1 MLKEMINKE
10 NLTTGKAGISYLEI
24 LILIVSLFAVSYIF
38 YKITDSIYD
47 VSNNIGMVNAQ
58 KDNICCEELLN
69 GQSCQTAP
77 GELCNPSYR
86 SSPTNCES
94 TVFCEV
100 GCCISEN
107 TGLCSEMTSKRDC
120 EKINGTFKSG
130 KACNVQECKKGC
142 CILGDQAKWTTEKNC
157 QFEGNSENKEI
168 LTEWGL
174 DVNSDTEVECLF
186 SVEKDKQGA
195 CVFDSNGER
204 KCVFTTL
211 EECVSRT
218 GSEANFDHEGKFCS
232 DPALETICKAKDH
245 KNCVKGEED
254 VYWFDSCGNKE
265 DIAEDCNLVGG
276 SYCGK
281 DNNNYF
287 CRDVNCVI
295 DGVKR
300 KNGESWCTYD
310 GKIGNGKDPAGS
322 RHVKHICYLG
332 TERIA
337 PCSDF
342 RNEICVQEDT
352 LLDTGESFSQAACR
366 VNQWRT
372 CLSYNNEK
380 GGTEKMV
387 EKCNKNPD
395 CRLKNIDMAGSFNF
409 KVCLPNYP
417 PGFEL
422 NLEQEVLNEDG
433 SINEENYFRP
443 SSADD
448 ICSTASQRCTETW
461 RCTIFGC
468 TCIDNC
474 KCHTAHFTSE
484 MNDFCVSLGDCG
496 AYINYIGDYSDIG
509 YSVRVL
515 QKGEAGPPRLSKSQL
530 TGFSKFAGP
539 QSGQKPASPGNF
551 EFFNTLN
558 PDILPEVQSLDQ
570 SNLSAFER
578 ELLAAAGAYGSPF
591 FLKALTSNG
600 SVFEGLDS
608 ISAGPISL
616 SRFTNAISSTR
627 AAIDNQ
633 IDRTQNEQAPDLS
646 SLIAMIASLITYV
659 ITQNIIVAMVA
670 ALLGFLFGISWIK
683 YVDIDFSCLAWEPP
697 EGGDKCNECNKLD
710 VPCTDYRCDSLGTL
724 CHLINKGTENEL
736 CVSMPANETLPL
748 ITPFENA
755 ISEGYKYH
763 NIGKDGFEVVNASN
777 NGCIEP
783 YTSVDIGIKIDP
795 FARCRWSNSSKD
807 NFEDMYELFG
817 PKGNYILP
825 IHLTKLFFPNP
836 EAFRNVYNLTD
847 AQIEELGKLDLFVK
861 CRTATG
867 KENPEPFNI
876 KTCINPGPDLTTP
889 RITLTSPF
897 RNIYISYGIDEKL
910 IKVYVNE
917 PSQCRWSVV
926 DKAFNDMEN
935 QMACETNP
943 AIFGQ
948 FGWACNT
955 TLTNLSNIGK
965 FYFRCRDTSDNKN
978 TMVESYVYELF
989 GSKSKLMISEILPK
1003 KNERIISGN
1012 EPVSAKLRLKTTG
1025 GAKSGEAV
1033 CRWEGNGYGDSFS
1046 YQNENGST
1054 SHTYDL
1060 LLRNGG
1066 YNLNLFCGDV
1076 AGNIAENSTSFSVR
1090 IDKFG
1095 PTITRIY
1102 YDLGLK
1108 ITTSE
1113 NAECAFSFKRNTN
1126 YENSTKMSG
1135 NGLEHQTIWQLK
1147 TYYVQCQDEYGNKGA
1162 KVRIKP
1168 IS

>member
-10 NLTTGKAGISYLEI
+10 NLTTEKASISYLEI
-24 LILIVSLFAVSYIF
+24 LLLITSLFAVSYIF
-38 YKITDSIYD
+38 YEITDSIYD
-47 VSNNIGMVNAQ
+47 VSNGIESVDAQ
-58 KDNICCEELLN
+58 GYNICCEELLN
-69 GQSCQTAP
+69 GNSCQTAP

-86 SSPTNCES
+86 SAPTNCES
-94 TVFCEV
+94 TVFCEI

-120 EKINGTFKSG
+120 EKINGTLKSVG
-130 KACNVQECKKGC
+130 ACNIQECRKGC

-157 QFEGNSENKEI
+157 EFEGNSENKDI
-168 LTEWGL
+168 LTEWRL
-174 DVNSDTEVECLF
+174 DADSDTEVECLF

-195 CVFDSNGER
+195 CVFDSNEER

-232 DPALETICKAKDH
+232 DPALETVCKAKDH
-245 KNCVKGEED
+245 KNCVQGEED

-281 DNNNYF
+281 DNNNNYF
-287 CRDVNCVI
+287 CKDVNCVI

-310 GKIGNGKDPAGS
+310 GKIGDGKDPAGS

-366 VNQWRT
+366 LNQWRT
-372 CLSYNNEK
+372 CLSYNR
-380 GGTEKMV
+380 GDASAITS
-387 EKCNKNPD
+387 KCEKNPD
-395 CRLKNIDMAGSFNF
+395 CKLKHINMEGSFNF

-422 NLEQEVLNEDG
+422 NLDQQVLNPDG
-433 SINEENYFRP
+433 SLNEELYYRP
-443 SSADD
+443 SSAEG
-448 ICSTASQRCTETW
+448 ICSTATQKCTETW

-474 KCHTAHFTSE
+474 KCHTSYFTQQ
-484 MNDFCVSLGDCG
+484 MNDFCISLGDCG
-496 AYINYIGDYSDIG
+496 AYVNYIGDFTSVG
-509 YSVRVL
+509 YSV
-515 QKGEAGPPRLSKSQL
+515 KEAPKISGSQY
-530 TGFSKFAGP
+530 SKFAGP
-539 QSGQKPASPGNF
+539 QPGQKPASPGNF

-558 PDILPEVQSLDQ
+558 PDLLPEVQSVDQ

-578 ELLAAAGAYGSPF
+578 ELLTAAGAYGSPY

-600 SVFEGLDS
+600 SVFEGLDT
-608 ISAGPISL
+608 ISAGAVTFSG
-616 SRFTNAISSTR
+616 FTNAISSVR
-627 AAIDNQ
+627 AAIDSQ
-633 IDRTQNEQAPDLS
+633 ISTTQQQQSPDLS
-646 SLIAMIASLITYV
+646 SLIAMIAGLISYLL
-659 ITQNIIVAMVA
+659 TQSMIVAMLA
-670 ALLGFLFGISWIK
+670 ALLGFLLGISWIIYK
-683 YVDIDFSCLAWEPP
+683 DIYFSCFPWEPP
-697 EGGDKCNECNKLD
+697 EGGEKCNECNKLD

-724 CHLINKGTENEL
+724 CYLINRETGNEL
-736 CVSMPANETLPL
+736 CVSRPANETLPV
-748 ITPFENA
+748 ISPFESV

-763 NIGKDGFEVVNASN
+763 NVNKNGFEVVNTSN
-777 NGCIEP
+777 NGCVEP
-783 YTSVDIGIKIDP
+783 YTAVDIGIKVDP
-795 FARCRWSNSSKD
+795 FAKCRWSNNSKD

-817 PKGNYILP
+817 PRGNNILP
-825 IHLTKLFFPNP
+825 VHITKIFFPNP

-847 AQIEELGKLDLFVK
+847 AQIEELGKFNFYVK

-867 KENPEPFNI
+867 KENPESFNI
-876 KTCINPGPDLTTP
+876 KACVNPGPDFTPPRVVLTDP
-889 RITLTSPF
+889 LKNNFI
-897 RNIYISYGIDEKL
+897 NYGINEKL
-910 IKVYVNE
+910 ITVYVNE
-917 PSQCRWSVV
+917 PSNCRWSTN
-926 DKAFNDMEN
+926 DKTFDEMEN
-935 QMACETNP
+935 QMSCETNP
-943 AIFGQ
+943 AIFTQ
-948 FGWACNT
+948 FGWKCRT

-965 FYFRCRDTSDNKN
+965 FYFRCRDTSENKN
-978 TMVESYVYELF
+978 TMAESYIYELF
-989 GSKSKLMISEILPK
+989 SSKSELMISEILPK

-1012 EPVSAKLRLKTTG
+1012 EPVSAKLRLRTTG

-1046 YQNENGST
+1046 YENENGST

-1060 LLRNGG
+1060 LLRQGG
-1066 YNLNLFCGDV
+1066 YNIDFFCGDV
-1076 AGNIAENSTSFSVR
+1076 AENTAENSTSFSVR

-1126 YENSTKMSG
+1126 FENSTKMSG

-1147 TYYVQCQDEYGNKGA
+1147 TYYVQCQDEYGNKGT